1 MKLRTMMA
9 LLCSAILV
17 SGCATV
23 VRGTEQQVSINTQ
36 PIGATLQFSNGQSCS
51 SPCTITVPRNQT
63 LTIQIMREGCQTQT
77 ASMIP
82 TLAGAGVILGGI
94 VDYGT
99 GAVYDLQPNP
109 LTVTLACRDSGGR
122 VSGTFPITFQ
132 LGNTG

>member
-1 MKLRTMMA
+1 MELNTITVP
-9 LLCSAILV
+9 LCAAILV

-36 PIGATLQFSNGQSCS
+36 PIGATLQFSNGQSCT
-51 SPCTITVPRNQT
+51 SPCTITVPPSQA
-63 LTIQIMREGCQTQT
+63 LSIQIMREGCQTQT

-82 TLAGAGVILGGI
+82 TLGGAGVVLGSL

-109 LTVTLACRDSGGR
+109 LTVTLACCDSGGR

-132 LGNTG
+132 LGTTG